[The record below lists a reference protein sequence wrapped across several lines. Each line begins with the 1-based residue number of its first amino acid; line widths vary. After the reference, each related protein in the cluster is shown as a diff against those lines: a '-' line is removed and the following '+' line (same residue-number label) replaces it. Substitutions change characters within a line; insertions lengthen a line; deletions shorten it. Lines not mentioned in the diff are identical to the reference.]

1 MPNVMPISG
10 AVAGQSGSH
19 FRAVLTFAAVAVG
32 TYVINNTNFAGLGI
46 YLPGILFI
54 ATGTPANVTLTISDG
69 TADRQIY
76 GAGGG
81 MIYAD
86 GVVGTGVAGCV
97 KLTVATGATNIY
109 IFPVG
114 MY

>member
-19 FRAVLTFAAVAVG
+19 FRAVLTYASVAVAS
-32 TYVINNTNFAGLGI
+32 YVINNTNFAGLGI
-46 YLPGILFI
+46 YLPGYIFI
-54 ATGTPANVTLTISDG
+54 ASGTPANITVSISDG
-69 TADRQIY
+69 TADRVMNT
-76 GAGGG
+76 GGG
-81 MIYAD
+81 FYYAD

-114 MY
+114 MI